1 MACPSLDDVLQ
12 KFNSFTDKP
21 VKFLAVQKDVKDE
34 IKNLVKSLYD
44 FTKTQDK
51 DAKKRSKKGALPE
64 LIVQDLDEEQIWQEL
79 ELQNNACWDD
89 FVWEVAN
96 CMTLK
101 NDLVFPVNT
110 DSSTTQVEG
119 DTDED
124 TIVHEQDDNNLQLD
138 HEGENDYVASDE
150 NLSDAE
156 MPDDEEEAEKPRKK
170 PMKPTKLKPSVVD
183 DQFFKLQEME
193 QFLLKEEKNE
203 GTVKKKVNEDSDE
216 ESIDLFEDIDE
227 DDDDENDE
235 EEGDNEEGRKDVMYY
250 DFFEQDSRKDYN
262 QEYVEESENDIDNIE
277 DEIEDD
283 QPTKL
288 SRRDKKVRF
297 AQPSS
302 SDDDSVASEAETKN
316 PSSVK
321 KSEFELRQDRLKQT
335 IDRLEKKTLNDAPWQ
350 LKGEVDANKR
360 PQNSLLEEVIDFD
373 LTTRPAPIITEQTT
387 ITLED
392 IIRQRIKDKAWDD
405 VVKKE
410 KPVDD
415 QLKFRKTEI
424 LDQSKSKLSLAQVY
438 ETEYLKQK
446 QAATGDVE
454 EEKEPESHRQIRETM
469 SQLFSKL
476 NALCHYHYTPKPA
489 QAEVKIVSNTPAISM
504 EEVAPVAMSEAALL
518 APEEVKKKQR
528 GDLMS
533 KEERTQ
539 TDKKRER
546 RKKKKLQKTKGPV
559 NKVTDHRNTTQGM
572 EANDKSLKTSK
583 AFFQQLNDDTTSLL
597 KNGKN
602 KNVKNG
608 NKKG

>member
-1 MACPSLDDVLQ
+1 MACPELDCVIE
-12 KFNSFTDKP
+12 KFNSFTDEP
-21 VKFLAVQKDVKDE
+21 VKFLAVQSDVKED
-34 IKNLVKSLYD
+34 IKSLVKSLYD

-51 DAKKRSKKGALPE
+51 DTKKSKKGALPE
-64 LIVQDLDEEQIWQEL
+64 LIVQDLDEEQIWQEI
-79 ELQNNACWDD
+79 ELQNNACWDNL
-89 FVWEVAN
+89 VWEVAN
-96 CMTLK
+96 CMTIK

-110 DSSTTQVEG
+110 PKHAKQVE
-119 DTDED
+119 
-124 TIVHEQDDNNLQLD
+124 DNNDDITVPEQENEDLTTSD
-138 HEGENDYVASDE
+138 HEGDNDDFSASE
-150 NLSDAE
+150 EEIHA
-156 MPDDEEEAEKPRKK
+156 DEETENPKK
-170 PMKPTKLKPSVVD
+170 KILKPIKVKPSIVD

-203 GTVKKKVNEDSDE
+203 SFNKKKVSEDSDE
-216 ESIDLFEDIDE
+216 ESIDLFDDIDE
-227 DDDDENDE
+227 DDEEGVDEN
-235 EEGDNEEGRKDVMYY
+235 EGGNDVMYS
-250 DFFEQDSRKDYN
+250 DFFELENRDNYNHQDDI
-262 QEYVEESENDIDNIE
+262 EGSENDMDDIENDLE
-277 DEIEDD
+277 DE
-283 QPTKL
+283 QP
-288 SRRDKKVRF
+288 SKKVRF

-302 SDDDSVASEAETKN
+302 SDDDSVTSDIENKKPTNE
-316 PSSVK
+316 K
-321 KSEFELRQDRLKQT
+321 KSEFELRQERLKQT

-350 LKGEVDANKR
+350 LKGEIDATKR
-360 PQNSLLEEVIDFD
+360 PQNSLLEEIVDFD

-415 QLKFRKTEI
+415 QLNFRKTEI

-438 ETEYLKQK
+438 EAEYLKQK
-446 QAATGDVE
+446 QASTGDVQD
-454 EEKEPESHRQIRETM
+454 EKEPESHSQIRESM

-504 EEVAPVAMSEAALL
+504 EEVAPVAMSDAALL

-533 KEERTQ
+533 KEERTT

-546 RKKKKLQKTKGPV
+546 RKKKKLQKSKGPYV
-559 NKVTDHRNTTQGM
+559 NKVTEHRNTTKGT

-583 AFFQQLNDDTTSLL
+583 AFFQQLNDDTTSLI

-602 KNVKNG
+602 KNV